1 MSELGKACQHKI
13 TIEPSHNK
21 GFHVRIGCAI
31 LTFHTKDALIA
42 ALERYLRDPEQ
53 WEKEYN
59 KVCQS
64 DVVGEATNA
73 EAPEPRRPQGSPSA
87 RARTIG

>member
-21 GFHVRIGCAI
+21 GFYVRIGCAI
-31 LTFHTKDALIA
+31 LAFHSKDALIS

-59 KVCQS
+59 KACQCDEVAVES
-64 DVVGEATNA
+64 ETTDA
-73 EAPEPRRPQGSPSA
+73 APALET
-87 RARTIG
+87 RTVD